1 MAYYTGLTILF
12 QDEHLVAVD
21 KPPGLLVHRTDLD
34 RGEREFAVQRLRDQI
49 GRRVYP
55 AHRLDRG
62 TSGVLLFGLR
72 AEVAQLLETA
82 FECRELRKSYLAVV
96 RGHPPESGEIDHA
109 LVRRLDTREMPPPG
123 QRESGGRNE
132 GRVLL
137 PLSGPGLASEER
149 QRQEALTRYRRLATV
164 ELDRR
169 VDRYPTA
176 RYALLEVEP
185 VTGRRHQLRRH
196 LKHISHPVIGDTTY
210 GKARHNRVFV
220 ESFGCRRLLL
230 ACVELRFL
238 HPVTGSPVVA
248 TAPLTGEFADLVW
261 RLGWGE
267 AVPVRWLGAG
277 SPARPGPWRASSS
290 S

>member
-1 MAYYTGLTILF
+1 MTYYTGLTILF

-21 KPPGLLVHRTDLD
+21 KPAGLLVHRTDLD
-34 RGEREFAVQRLRDQI
+34 RGEREFAVQRVRDQI
-49 GRRVYP
+49 GQRVYP

-72 AEVAQLLETA
+72 PEVAQRLATA
-82 FECRELRKSYLAVV
+82 FERREVPKAYLAIV

-109 LVRRLDTREMPPPG
+109 LDRRLDAREAPRGG
-123 QRESGGRNE
+123 QRESAGRDGGCE
-132 GRVLL
+132 PPPSPG
-137 PLSGPGLASEER
+137 GPSSELGLASEEK
-149 QRQEALTRYRRLATV
+149 QEALTRYRRLATA

-176 RYALLEVEP
+176 RYALLELEP

-210 GKARHNRVFV
+210 GKARHNRLFE

-230 ACVELRFL
+230 ACVELRLL
-238 HPVTGSPVVA
+238 HPVTGSPVVV
-248 TAPLTGEFADLVW
+248 TAPLTGDFADVVW

-267 AVPVRWLGAG
+267 SLPVRWLAAPPGAVG
-277 SPARPGPWRASSS
+277 
-290 S
+290 